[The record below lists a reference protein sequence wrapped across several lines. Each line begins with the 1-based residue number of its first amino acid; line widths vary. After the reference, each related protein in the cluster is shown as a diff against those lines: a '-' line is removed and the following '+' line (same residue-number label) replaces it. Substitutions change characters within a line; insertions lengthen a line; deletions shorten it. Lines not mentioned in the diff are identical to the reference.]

1 MSIIDSVID
10 KCLKIL
16 ATCIHKNDQKVGDLS
31 QLSIAEKSNLVAAIN
46 ALAADLGGR
55 ENINTARVEQIITDE
70 LNKLTNGASAAFDT
84 LAEIEAE
91 FGKSGSQVAALL
103 AKVGLLEAKL
113 ESTES
118 ELNAVKTYV
127 GYEQRET
134 LATDITRILNTG
146 A

>member
-1 MSIIDSVID
+1 MSIIE
-10 KCLKIL
+10 KCLKML
-16 ATCIHKNDQKVGDLS
+16 AARIHTNNKKVGDLS
-31 QLSIAEKSNLVAAIN
+31 QLTIAEKSNLVAAIN

>member
-16 ATCIHKNDQKVGDLS
+16 ATRIHKNDQKVGDLS

-46 ALAADLGGR
+46 ALASELAGR
-55 ENINTARVEQIITDE
+55 ENINTARVEQIIANE

-146 A
+146 V